1 MHEFV
6 TIDRYASPHTSLL
19 IRAGKLEAVD
29 TRHEFRF
36 PLDGETIFA
45 RFRSMMRSGS
55 AQGIA
60 RRMDLDNFSFFFFQ
74 INSTNRA
81 QWMRDVGENFEFSV
95 SIRIGEL
102 DKLYGCIV
110 TNIETNI
117 YTIR

>member
-74 INSTNRA
+74 ISSTNRA

-110 TNIETNI
+110 TNI